1 MRWWWIQGSMELLVA
16 LVHWHHRPPV
26 SSWWP
31 SVKNIKKL
39 SQTHIFQGT
48 NTCNISHLG
57 KLEHL
62 EKCRGR
68 GYVSFHEDRIMK
80 PLNNKIAKQKWWDS
94 GCPWDFNIINRQNL
108 VMFWLFCFRTGW
120 QKSFGNM
127 EGWKPQS
134 SAHLSTPIAYSYCST
149 RKISDADVHHIIS
162 YEYIWIYMSN
172 PQSQGLVVWMLM
184 KMSPSPLWSQ
194 SCWQLRCAK
203 DTTRLNMIPQKYT
216 KLCNTLSGLS

>member
-1 MRWWWIQGSMELLVA
+1 MKIL
-16 LVHWHHRPPV
+16 
-26 SSWWP
+26 
-31 SVKNIKKL
+31 
-39 SQTHIFQGT
+39 
-48 NTCNISHLG
+48 NTKIS
-57 KLEHL
+57 
-62 EKCRGR
+62 
-68 GYVSFHEDRIMK
+68 
-80 PLNNKIAKQKWWDS
+80 KQKWWDS

-162 YEYIWIYMSN
+162 NEYIIYMCAKS
-172 PQSQGLVVWMLM
+172 SITRLSCMDADHCRH
-184 KMSPSPLWSQ
+184 PSLWSQ